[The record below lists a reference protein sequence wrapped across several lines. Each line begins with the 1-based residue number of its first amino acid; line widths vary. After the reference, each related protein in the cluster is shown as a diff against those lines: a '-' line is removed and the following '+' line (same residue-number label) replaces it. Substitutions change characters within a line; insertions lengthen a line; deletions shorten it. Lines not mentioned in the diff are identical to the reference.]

1 MEKTTLS
8 SKFQIVIPSEVRK
21 KMNAKPGQQF
31 WVLYESGSIK
41 LIPRKNIKDLRGVL
55 KGMDTNIERDDEDRV

>member
-31 WVLYESGSIK
+31 WVLYEDGSIK